1 MSAQNMFSQE
11 EQESDLEESDVDLD
25 DVLAGAKRPRV
36 SGLPKKE
43 LKTFKVRVLNLFT
56 ATKCF
61 IKINRGYL
69 FVKYLYFKIFI

>member
-11 EQESDLEESDVDLD
+11 EQESDHEESDVDLD

-43 LKTFKVRVLNLFT
+43 LKTS
-56 ATKCF
+56 TKIVFCGDH
-61 IKINRGYL
+61 NCQR
-69 FVKYLYFKIFI
+69 